1 MLRKGNNMAK
11 MEIKCF
17 ICGSE
22 EKEKTYLPCYN
33 EGKEKIVCTRCLPML
48 IHGAH

>member
-1 MLRKGNNMAK
+1 MADK
-11 MEIKCF
+11 EIKCF
-17 ICGSE
+17 VCGADD
-22 EKEKTYLPCYN
+22 KTRVYLPCYA

>member
-1 MLRKGNNMAK
+1 MRRRRDNVANK
-11 MEIKCF
+11 EIKCF
-17 ICGSE
+17 VCGSDD
-22 EKEKTYLPCYN
+22 KEKTFLPCYN

>member
-1 MLRKGNNMAK
+1 MAEK
-11 MEIKCF
+11 EIKCF
-17 ICGSE
+17 VCGADD
-22 EKEKTYLPCYN
+22 KTRVYLPCYS

>member
-1 MLRKGNNMAK
+1 MAAR
-11 MEIKCF
+11 ELKCF
-17 ICGSE
+17 VCGSDD
-22 EKEKTYLPCYN
+22 KEKTYLPCWN